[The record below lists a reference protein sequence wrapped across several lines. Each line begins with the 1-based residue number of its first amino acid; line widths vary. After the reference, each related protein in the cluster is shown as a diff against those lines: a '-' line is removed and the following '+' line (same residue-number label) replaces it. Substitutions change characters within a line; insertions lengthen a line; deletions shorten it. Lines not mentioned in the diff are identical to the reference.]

1 MRLEAKHF
9 FSLAVVSISAE
20 PISVFCG
27 VNTNCVC
34 HLMDCL
40 VLTPTSPCAN
50 YGYRSTEDK
59 FKSTYAVKAKTF
71 SLTDIARLY

>member
-27 VNTNCVC
+27 VNARRLDGWSGAYSNITVC
-34 HLMDCL
+34 G
-40 VLTPTSPCAN
+40 
-50 YGYRSTEDK
+50 YGYRSKKRTI
-59 FKSTYAVKAKTF
+59 KSTYVVKAKNI
-71 SLTDIARLY
+71 SLADIARLY